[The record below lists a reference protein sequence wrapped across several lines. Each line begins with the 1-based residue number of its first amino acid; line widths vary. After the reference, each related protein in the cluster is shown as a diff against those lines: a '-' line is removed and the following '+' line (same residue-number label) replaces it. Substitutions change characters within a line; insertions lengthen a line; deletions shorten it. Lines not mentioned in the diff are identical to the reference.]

1 MVIEKK
7 RINKKGARKQA
18 CFIVANLIL
27 SVFAFSFLVSL
38 TPFITAETYD
48 LQTVDFDKID
58 LKNNDIVKIGDTS
71 WVFKPAASGS
81 PSPFSTTDP
90 TGRVYSASW
99 KDMTGWQKIAQEK
112 GNSIGNPSISTTPT
126 TGGSS
131 KLSTTLGI
139 KDVGKEFKL
148 VNGELVGSEKP
159 AEGFFKMQTGS
170 GIDAILSGAQWAVL
184 TYGAIK
190 MFGGFLGLEK
200 ETTDALAK
208 AAAFGMFTGK
218 SLAVLL
224 GEKGAW
230 SATTSGWNQF
240 FTLGGKLSTSF
251 TPYFWGGLIT
261 IVIFLSTYK
270 KESMEVVS
278 FTCSPWDAPTG
289 GAKCEECNKQ
299 GILPCSEYQ
308 CRSLGQSCE
317 LLNPGTGEEKCAWVN
332 RKDVNPPEIKPWD
345 DALLPDYKYNP
356 DNTISPPDRGV
367 KIVYSKSTIGCIKA
381 FSPFTFG
388 IITNEPA
395 KCKIDYNLNKA
406 NFSNMEFWFGGS
418 STFKYNHSQIMSL
431 PGPSALKAENL
442 TLENDGQFSLFTR
455 CQDSNGNANTAN
467 FVFKYCVEKGPDTT
481 PPLIIST
488 SLLNGMPIA
497 FNQSSVDLEVY
508 TNEPATCKWSHLDQ
522 SYDKMEETMT
532 CSSSVFEMNAQML
545 YKCKTTLTGLK
556 DRTENKFYF
565 RCKDNPL
572 LPENE
577 KNANSESY
585 KFSLIG
591 TQPLYID
598 SVKPNETVKDSTES
612 VKVTLEIK
620 TSAGYKEGKA
630 TCYYSETG
638 NDDSYVMFFKTE
650 SHEHSQDL
658 YLTKGDYTYY
668 LKCIDLGGNQ
678 DTNKTQFKVESDT
691 EAPTVARVYHDESYL
706 KVITNEDAE
715 CVYDTTNCNYLF
727 DDGINLVDI
736 DGKRHY
742 TDWNTKVN
750 FYIKCKDEYNNQPS
764 PNECSIIA
772 RPIEIYSG
780 E

>member
-1 MVIEKK
+1 MIK
-7 RINKKGARKQA
+7 RVNKKGVLALSQ
-18 CFIVANLIL
+18 ILIL
-27 SVFAFSFLVSL
+27 IIGIIAISYAIGSEVKEVSSSFSPS
-38 TPFITAETYD
+38 TPISIPTDIPTPTDTHGYAGQAVEFIGGEGSNLPAGTEYY
-48 LQTVDFDKID
+48 FDKEGKLIIGEHPEGID
-58 LKNNDIVKIGDTS
+58 GFVSQG
-71 WVFKPAASGS
+71 
-81 PSPFSTTDP
+81 
-90 TGRVYSASW
+90 TGY
-99 KDMTGWQKIAQEK
+99 
-112 GNSIGNPSISTTPT
+112 SIS
-126 TGGSS
+126 
-131 KLSTTLGI
+131 GI
-139 KDVGKEFKL
+139 LQGALWAVVVYGAVKMIG
-148 VNGELVGSEKP
+148 
-159 AEGFFKMQTGS
+159 GFFGLKPEQTNT
-170 GIDAILSGAQWAVL
+170 V
-184 TYGAIK
+184 
-190 MFGGFLGLEK
+190 
-200 ETTDALAK
+200 AK
-208 AAAFGMFTGK
+208 AAAFGIFAGK
-218 SLAVLL
+218 TIYSLL
-224 GEKGAW
+224 GKGGILQDAIGKDSWFKFMLEKNGVGISSTW
-230 SATTSGWNQF
+230 ATGI
-240 FTLGGKLSTSF
+240 GIGVAVI
-251 TPYFWGGLIT
+251 YFLM
-261 IVIFLSTYK
+261 TYK
-270 KESMEVVS
+270 KESTEIIT

-367 KIVYSKSTIGCIKA
+367 KIIYSKSTTGCIKA

-395 KCKIDYNLNKA
+395 KCKIDYNVNKA

-418 STFKYNHSQIMSL
+418 STFKYNHSQMMSL

-442 TLENDGQFSLFTR
+442 TLENDGQFSLFAR

-488 SLLNGMPIA
+488 SLLNGMPVA
-497 FNQSSVDLEVY
+497 FNQSSVDVEVY

-577 KNANSESY
+577 RNANSESY

-598 SVKPNETVKDSTES
+598 SVKPNGTVKDSTES

-620 TSAGYKEGKA
+620 TSAGYKEGEA

-638 NDDSYVMFFKTE
+638 NDDSYVMFFNTE

-658 YLTKGDYTYY
+658 YLTEGDYTYY

-678 DTNKTQFKVESDT
+678 DTNKTQFRVESDT
-691 EAPTVARVYHDESYL
+691 EAPTVARVYHDESSL

-727 DDGINLVDI
+727 DDGINLIDI

-750 FYIKCKDEYNNQPS
+750 FYIKCKDEYGNQPN